1 MTRYLIMALL
11 MLTTP
16 ALADR
21 DRASVEAVQSLQ
33 AYAAYKSGNY
43 AQARSLWEDLAA
55 RGNTTAMNNL
65 ANMFEQGQGIP
76 KDPAA
81 SIQWLRKAA
90 ELGDPVAQLNLGL
103 AFERGTGVTRDNHE
117 AARWFRKSAEQGDR
131 DAQFNL
137 GVMLATNYG
146 AGAESATAEQRA
158 AQNRLTIAVNV
169 RFYNNTKDDVDFE
182 RRFSFFFDYDAT
194 AQLSSV
200 RDEAH
205 QAIFERINQD
215 VFNASLADW

>member
-16 ALADR
+16 ALAER

-33 AYAAYKSGNY
+33 AYAAYKSGNF
-43 AQARSLWEDLAA
+43 AQARLLWEDLAA

-65 ANMFEQGQGIP
+65 ANMFEQGQGSP

-146 AGAESATAEQRA
+146 AGAESATGEQRA
-158 AQNRLTIAVNV
+158 EARKWLTRSAAQGH
-169 RFYNNTKDDVDFE
+169 E
-182 RRFSFFFDYDAT
+182 
-194 AQLSSV
+194 
-200 RDEAH
+200 EARTF
-205 QAIFERINQD
+205 IG
-215 VFNASLADW
+215 LLPK